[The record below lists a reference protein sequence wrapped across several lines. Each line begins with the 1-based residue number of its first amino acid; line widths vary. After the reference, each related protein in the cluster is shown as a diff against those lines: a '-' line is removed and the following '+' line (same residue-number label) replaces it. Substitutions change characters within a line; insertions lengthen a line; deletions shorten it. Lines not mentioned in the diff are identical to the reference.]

1 MQQADSA
8 AVSVQV
14 PLREAD
20 EAMNAFEA
28 QRAFEEQLRAH
39 ARADQAHAPMLR
51 RSTARMVLYTE
62 LLLLDSIAIL
72 LGFYLAACSR
82 DGNWLSLAGVNV
94 AVFLLPITLGTALAS
109 GTYSL
114 GALRHP
120 VSGVKGIFSAFFF
133 AVFMVLL
140 GSYVLTA
147 ELPLS
152 RMQLGIGVL
161 LALSLITISRLAFR
175 RHVRAM
181 TGGKLLDELVI
192 VDGLSLDVAGGAVA
206 LDARIINLTPNPRDP
221 QMLHRLGTTVAG
233 FDRVIVACSEE
244 HRAVWALLLKG
255 MNIKGEILVPQ
266 FNALGAIGVDA
277 YDGKDTLIVSQGPLS
292 MPNRAKKRALD
303 LAITVPALIAL
314 APLMIVVAI
323 AIKLESPGPVFFA
336 QDRVG
341 RGNRLFKILKFRSMR
356 QALCDA
362 DGNVS
367 ASRDDD
373 RITKIGRIIRKTSI
387 DELPQLLNVLR
398 GDMSVVGPRPHALGS
413 RAANHYFWEIDERYW
428 HRHTLKPG
436 MTGLAQVRG
445 FRGATDRRVDLTNR
459 LQADMEYIDGWDIW
473 RDVTILFKTLRVIV
487 HSNAF

>member
-1 MQQADSA
+1 
-8 AVSVQV
+8 
-14 PLREAD
+14 
-20 EAMNAFEA
+20 MNAFEA

-39 ARADQAHAPMLR
+39 SRVTPSAAPVWR
-51 RSTARMVLYTE
+51 RSTLRMVLYTE
-62 LLLLDSIAIL
+62 LLLLDSLSIL
-72 LGFYLAACSR
+72 AGFHVAAGTR
-82 DGNWLSLAGVNV
+82 DGNWLSLAGINV
-94 AVFLLPITLGTALAS
+94 GVFLLPIALGTALAS

-114 GALRHP
+114 NCLRYP
-120 VSGVKGIFSAFFF
+120 VSGVKSIFSAFFF
-133 AVFMVLL
+133 SIFVVLL
-140 GSYVLTA
+140 GSYLLTA

-152 RMQLGIGVL
+152 RVQLAEGAILSLVL
-161 LALSLITISRLAFR
+161 LMVGRLMFR
-175 RHVRAM
+175 RHVRAV
-181 TGGKLLDELVI
+181 TGGRLLDELVI
-192 VDGLSLDVAGGAVA
+192 IDGVSLDVAGNAVA
-206 LDARIINLTPNPRDP
+206 LDARIINLSPNPRDP
-221 QMLHRLGTTVAG
+221 QMLHRLGTTVIG
-233 FDRVIVACSEE
+233 FDRVIVACTKE

-277 YDGKDTLIVSQGPLS
+277 FDGKDTLVVSQGPLN

-303 LAITVPALIAL
+303 LAITVPAVLAL
-314 APLMIVVAI
+314 APLMILVAI
-323 AIKLESPGPVFFA
+323 LIKLESPGPVLFA

-341 RGNRLFKILKFRSMR
+341 RGNRLFKIMKFRSMR
-356 QALCDA
+356 VTLCDA
-362 DGNVS
+362 NGNVS

-373 RITKIGRIIRKTSI
+373 RITKVGRFIRKTSI

-413 RAANHYFWEIDERYW
+413 RAADHLFWEIDERYW

-473 RDVTILFKTLRVIV
+473 RDITILFKTLRVIV

>member
-1 MQQADSA
+1 
-8 AVSVQV
+8 
-14 PLREAD
+14 
-20 EAMNAFEA
+20 MNAFEA

-39 ARADQAHAPMLR
+39 ARPDASAGQVWR
-51 RSTARMVLYTE
+51 RSTLRMMLYTE
-62 LLLLDSIAIL
+62 LVLLDSAAIL
-72 LGFYLAACSR
+72 LGFYIAACTR

-94 AVFLLPITLGTALAS
+94 GVFLLPITLGTALAS

-114 GALRHP
+114 ACLRYP
-120 VSGVKGIFSAFFF
+120 VSGVKSIFSAFFF
-133 AVFMVLL
+133 SIFVVLL
-140 GSYVLTA
+140 GSYMLTA

-152 RMQLGIGVL
+152 RVQLAEGAV
-161 LALSLITISRLAFR
+161 LALTLITMGRLGFR
-175 RHVRAM
+175 SHVRGA

-192 VDGLSLDVAGGAVA
+192 VDGVPLDVAGDTIA
-206 LDARIINLTPNPRDP
+206 LDARIINLSPNPRDP
-221 QMLHRLGTTVAG
+221 QMLHRLGTAVSG

-277 YDGKDTLIVSQGPLS
+277 FDGKDTLVVSQGPLN

-303 LAITVPALIAL
+303 LAITLPALLAL
-314 APLMIVVAI
+314 APLMILVAI
-323 AIKLESPGPVFFA
+323 AIRLESPGPILFA

-356 QALCDA
+356 QTLCDA

-373 RITKIGRIIRKTSI
+373 RITRVGRFIRKTSI

-413 RAANHYFWEIDERYW
+413 RAANHFFWEIDERYW
-428 HRHTLKPG
+428 QRHTLKPG

-473 RDVTILFKTLRVIV
+473 RDITILFKTLRVIV

>member
-1 MQQADSA
+1 
-8 AVSVQV
+8 
-14 PLREAD
+14 
-20 EAMNAFEA
+20 MNAFEA

-39 ARADQAHAPMLR
+39 ARAEQRPAPMLR
-51 RSTARMVLYTE
+51 RSAVRLLLYTE

-72 LGFYLAACSR
+72 FGFYLAACMR
-82 DGNWLSLAGVNV
+82 DSNWLSLAGVNV
-94 AVFLLPITLGTALAS
+94 GVFLLPITLGTAIAS

-114 GALRHP
+114 PALRHP
-120 VSGVKGIFSAFFF
+120 VSGVKNIFSAFFF
-133 AVFMVLL
+133 SVFIVLL
-140 GSYVLTA
+140 GSFVLTA

-152 RMQLGIGVL
+152 RLQLGVGVI
-161 LALSLITISRLAFR
+161 LALMLIMAGRLGFR
-175 RHVRAM
+175 GHVRRL

-192 VDGLSLDVAGGAVA
+192 VDGVPMDVTNGAVS
-206 LDARIINLTPNPRDP
+206 LDARILNLTPDPHNP
-221 QMLHRLGTTVAG
+221 QMLHRLGSMVAG
-233 FDRVIVACSEE
+233 FDRVVVACAPEQ
-244 HRAVWALLLKG
+244 RAVWALLLKG
-255 MNIKGEILVPQ
+255 MNVKGEILVPQ

-277 YDGKDTLIVSQGPLS
+277 YDGQDTLIVSQGPLS

-303 LAITVPALIAL
+303 LAITLPVLIAL
-314 APLMIVVAI
+314 APLMIMVAI
-323 AIKLESPGPVFFA
+323 AIKLESPGPVLFA

-356 QALCDA
+356 QTLCDA
-362 DGNVS
+362 NGNVS

-373 RITKIGRIIRKTSI
+373 RITRVGRFIRKTSI